1 MACLNQGAQSFG
13 FQGLT
18 SADKGRN
25 DFLYNKMVYPL
36 HFKDKLTY
44 KG

>member
-1 MACLNQGAQSFG
+1 MACLSQSAQSFG

-18 SADKGRN
+18 SAAKGRN
-25 DFLYNKMVYPL
+25 YLLYNKMVYPL
-36 HFKDKLTY
+36 HKLTY